1 MILHVHSQ
9 LGEAVRAAAR
19 AAFDAELTAVAF
31 HSLPR
36 TSRAIWFHRASTGC

>member
-19 AAFDAELTAVAF
+19 AAFDAELASGRVQYP
-31 HSLPR
+31 PR
-36 TSRAIWFHRASTGC
+36 AG